1 MKENDRIAKE
11 LLKIARNI
19 VSADEDD
26 DEEDELMEMTDEI
39 AEENNV
45 VAGDVCCHCAYF
57 ESIYMGEGR
66 GKCSLLNCLTFTTD
80 VCKNY
85 RKR

>member
-1 MKENDRIAKE
+1 MKENGRIAKE
-11 LLKIARNI
+11 LLKIARSI
-19 VSADEDD
+19 VSADDD
-26 DEEDELMEMTDEI
+26 GELMEMTDEI

-45 VAGDVCCHCAYF
+45 VAGDVCCHCAYY
-57 ESIYMGEGR
+57 SNIYTGEDR

-85 RKR
+85 KKR